1 MLDLE
6 KTAQRYGAQSIE
18 IHDWDGSGMIE
29 VRARRPGLYN
39 MASMGFI
46 PNPLLGAMQAMFSG
60 NTAQINAVDAKKQGE
75 CLTAIARYA
84 LVEPTMAQ
92 ITEAGL
98 ELTDQQLLELYQFAL
113 AGPVRYA
120 AFRAA
125 ADGAAAANGAE
136 VPGAPERAAE

>member
-1 MLDLE
+1 MLNLE

-18 IHDWDGSGMIE
+18 IHDWDGSGLIE

-136 VPGAPERAAE
+136 VPGASERAAE

>member
-18 IHDWDGSGMIE
+18 IHDWDGSGLIE

-60 NTAQINAVDAKKQGE
+60 STAQINAVDAKKQGE

>member
-39 MASMGFI
+39 MASMGFV

-60 NTAQINAVDAKKQGE
+60 STAQINAVDAKKQGE

>member
-18 IHDWDGSGMIE
+18 IHDWDGSGLIE

-84 LVEPTMAQ
+84 RQLRHSYASMLHAAGVERNLIGTSMGHTNFNTTDGYIDIEQARMNDVRN
-92 ITEAGL
+92 AGINYVL
-98 ELTDQQLLELYQFAL
+98 
-113 AGPVRYA
+113 
-120 AFRAA
+120 
-125 ADGAAAANGAE
+125 NN
-136 VPGAPERAAE
+136 

>member
-60 NTAQINAVDAKKQGE
+60 STAQINAVDAKKQGE

-92 ITEAGL
+92 IMEAGL

>member
-18 IHDWDGSGMIE
+18 IHDWDGSGLIE

-60 NTAQINAVDAKKQGE
+60 STAQINAVDAKKQGE

-136 VPGAPERAAE
+136 VPGASERAAE

>member
-1 MLDLE
+1 MLNLE
-6 KTAQRYGAQSIE
+6 KTAQRYGAQSIA
-18 IHDWDGSGMIE
+18 IHDWDGSGLIE

>member
-60 NTAQINAVDAKKQGE
+60 NTAQINAVDSKKQGE

>member
-60 NTAQINAVDAKKQGE
+60 STAQINAVDPKKQGE

>member
-18 IHDWDGSGMIE
+18 IHDWDGSSMIE

-60 NTAQINAVDAKKQGE
+60 STAQINAVDAKKQGE

-136 VPGAPERAAE
+136 VPGASERAAE

>member
-125 ADGAAAANGAE
+125 ADGTAAANGAE

>member
-18 IHDWDGSGMIE
+18 IHDWDGSGLIE

-60 NTAQINAVDAKKQGE
+60 STAQINAVDAKKQGE

-125 ADGAAAANGAE
+125 ADGAAAANGAK

>member
-60 NTAQINAVDAKKQGE
+60 STAQINAVDAKKQGE

-125 ADGAAAANGAE
+125 ADGAAAANGAK

>member
-46 PNPLLGAMQAMFSG
+46 PNPLLRAMQAMFSG

>member
-18 IHDWDGSGMIE
+18 IHDWDGSGLIE

>member
-125 ADGAAAANGAE
+125 ADGAAAANGAK

>member
-18 IHDWDGSGMIE
+18 IHDWDGSGLIE

-98 ELTDQQLLELYQFAL
+98 ELYQFAL

>member
-18 IHDWDGSGMIE
+18 IHDWDGSGLIE

-120 AFRAA
+120 AFRAS

>member
-60 NTAQINAVDAKKQGE
+60 STAQINAVDAKKQGE

-136 VPGAPERAAE
+136 VPGASERAAE

>member
-18 IHDWDGSGMIE
+18 IHDWDGGGLIE

-60 NTAQINAVDAKKQGE
+60 STAQINAVDAKKQGE

>member
-60 NTAQINAVDAKKQGE
+60 STAQINAVDAKKQGE

>member
-84 LVEPTMAQ
+84 LVEPTM
-92 ITEAGL
+92 
-98 ELTDQQLLELYQFAL
+98 LTDQQLLELYQFAL

>member
-125 ADGAAAANGAE
+125 ADGAAAATGAE

>member
-60 NTAQINAVDAKKQGE
+60 NTAQINAVDAKMQGE

>member
-60 NTAQINAVDAKKQGE
+60 STAQINAVDAKKQGE

-120 AFRAA
+120 AFRVA

-136 VPGAPERAAE
+136 VPGASERAAE

>member
-18 IHDWDGSGMIE
+18 IHDWDGSGLIE

-60 NTAQINAVDAKKQGE
+60 STAQINAVDAKKQGE

-125 ADGAAAANGAE
+125 ADGAAATNGAE

>member
-18 IHDWDGSGMIE
+18 SHDWDGSGLIE

-60 NTAQINAVDAKKQGE
+60 STAQINAVDAKKQGE

>member
-1 MLDLE
+1 
-6 KTAQRYGAQSIE
+6 
-18 IHDWDGSGMIE
+18 
-29 VRARRPGLYN
+29 
-39 MASMGFI
+39 MGFI

-60 NTAQINAVDAKKQGE
+60 STAQINAVDAKKQGE

-136 VPGAPERAAE
+136 VPGASERAAE

>member
-136 VPGAPERAAE
+136 VPGASERAAE